1 MLRAAKSN
9 NPPLSGLN
17 INKPNESQIKPVGY
31 EDDVIVIS
39 DDDDD
44 DARIKKRQANK
55 RKNPRGKRKAQTPSR
70 VLLIPNDIL
79 EILTSDDDERV
90 LERYPNKKK
99 ADESENVQA
108 NGSGEGNETELY
120 VVSACRLWFIVSR
133 LTRSRSLRMLN
144 TKSKLSSERSAHSKK
159 RNVTNWCAIF
169 FFEVKLMLQ
178 HNFERMTG
186 SLKARRHSQL

>member
-17 INKPNESQIKPVGY
+17 TNKPNESQIKPVGY

-70 VLLIPNDIL
+70 VLLIPSDIL

-99 ADESENVQA
+99 ADESDNVQA
-108 NGSGEGNETELY
+108 NGSGERNETELY
-120 VVSACRLWFIVSR
+120 VVSACRLWIIVSR

-159 RNVTNWCAIF
+159 RNVINWCAIF
-169 FFEVKLMLQ
+169 FFEVKLML
-178 HNFERMTG
+178 
-186 SLKARRHSQL
+186 